1 MNLFVL
7 CSSLSVV
14 AALLCIVLSS
24 EASNIMQCT
33 EDRQSDGQF
42 YFSMSYDVKRTSVI
56 ARPNGLL
63 MYIFYVFMSKVNMN
77 KFVIPLKISGFL
89 HCHN

>member
-7 CSSLSVV
+7 CLSLSVV

-42 YFSMSYDVKRTSVI
+42 YFSMSYDVKEDVRDCETQWLVDV
-56 ARPNGLL
+56 
-63 MYIFYVFMSKVNMN
+63 YILCIYV
-77 KFVIPLKISGFL
+77 
-89 HCHN
+89 